1 MPDGFWRMPIDV
13 YDALAVLGGMMS
25 SVFTALQ
32 IMRVIQQRPKVGA
45 SIVPKRDPFG
55 RVIALVVT
63 ITNGGRR
70 PVTITDIGFRSR
82 TTKRIR
88 SAYGTPPSFYLR
100 DNESV
105 IEEVSLGRVPVA
117 ERANNDRLCLE
128 VNGHRVRSV
137 PLDDIFAQS
146 LPRKLDGSTDAQG
159 S

>member
-1 MPDGFWRMPIDV
+1 MPEGFWRLPMDI
-13 YDALAVLGGMMS
+13 YDALAVLAGVMS
-25 SVFTALQ
+25 STFTALQ

-55 RVIALVVT
+55 RVIALIVT

-105 IEEVSLGRVPVA
+105 IEEVSLGRVPVT
-117 ERANNDRLCLE
+117 ERTNIDRLCLE

-137 PLDDIFAQS
+137 SLDDIFAQS
-146 LPRKLDGSTDAQG
+146 RPKTPLGSSQV
-159 S
+159 